1 MSWFS
6 LTEICMHVNCI
17 AQQWNQTA
25 EKVKHNFCTQNLFD
39 TVMWPEMQ
47 QLPCSVQLLVVLKL
61 QQAEKMCEKNVKSF
75 KLNIDKKTDEFFCDC
90 VFFQFYN
97 LLC

>member
-1 MSWFS
+1 
-6 LTEICMHVNCI
+6 
-17 AQQWNQTA
+17 
-25 EKVKHNFCTQNLFD
+25 
-39 TVMWPEMQ
+39 MWPEMQ

-61 QQAEKMCEKNVKSF
+61 QQAEKMCEKGVKPF
-75 KLNIDKKTDEFFCDC
+75 KLNIDKKTGEFFCDC